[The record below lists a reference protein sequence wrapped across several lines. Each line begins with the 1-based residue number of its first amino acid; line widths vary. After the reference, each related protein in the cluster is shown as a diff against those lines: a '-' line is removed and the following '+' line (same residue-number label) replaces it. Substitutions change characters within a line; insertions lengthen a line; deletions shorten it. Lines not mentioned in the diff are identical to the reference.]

1 MAELDPTPTAGA
13 NPVGA
18 APGPAPVVVPVVA
31 PVSPTPAAS
40 VPPPNL
46 AIDPETGKSW
56 QQLYYESK
64 SQVGRLEQQLSS
76 AQAQSGAQVE
86 GLATQVTDYQT
97 AVTQLNANI
106 QSLTTTAAQ
115 VPDLEAQVTSLK
127 AEAALGRKYQAA
139 VKYPRLLNV
148 EVEQAVEGQEEPV
161 KVSPITALIESS
173 ELSPDAFDLVMQQ
186 MDAALSNQPIPAAAA
201 TQAPTAPPAAT
212 PIAQDTPEWRATE
225 IDRVHA
231 EMISNPGNISALTE
245 EYLKLTAPSS
255 S

>member
-1 MAELDPTPTAGA
+1 MPDLDPTQTTGA
-13 NPVGA
+13 NPAGA
-18 APGPAPVVVPVVA
+18 VPGATAVPVAPVVA
-31 PVSPTPAAS
+31 PVSPTPAAP
-40 VPPPNL
+40 VAPPNL

-86 GLATQVTDYQT
+86 GLTTQVTDYQT

-115 VPDLEAQVTSLK
+115 VPDLEEQVTSLK

-139 VKYPRLLNV
+139 VKHPNLLSIKV
-148 EVEQAVEGQEEPV
+148 KQQVDGQEEPV
-161 KVSPITALIESS
+161 EVSPIMTLLESTD
-173 ELSPDAFDLVMQQ
+173 LAPDAFELVMQQ
-186 MDAALSNQPIPAAAA
+186 MDAAFASQPPSASVA

-212 PIAQDTPEWRATE
+212 PVAQDTPEWRAGE
-225 IDRVHA
+225 IERVHG
-231 EMISNPGNISALTE
+231 EMIAHPENLAALTE
-245 EYLKLTAPSS
+245 EYLKLTAGT
-255 S
+255 